1 MISCVQV
8 PYVADGMVFTSYAS
22 HTQRSSRTS
31 YSIRREAGM
40 RVDAIMGEADGEDE
54 KMLLIQSLRAMV
66 DGFKMQVAADQD
78 LLESTKQQAEAL
90 AQENAQLKI
99 SFSDRNQYL
108 HVPHMPDHDLDL
120 LEITKQQAAALA
132 QENAELKKSLS
143 DLSQSLHVAHT
154 TCEGRAEI
162 SNDPLDRRPIIQDES
177 YRGAASPAKIQSDP
191 SFRRSP
197 SPQPSKPLPS
207 PGREPKEKNAENDAL
222 KEASMMLAAEVNRLN
237 EDLKSVRML
246 EQGAATQAAAAQ
258 KQLESLRFQ
267 LSSLQVRAL
276 RVRTV

>member
-1 MISCVQV
+1 
-8 PYVADGMVFTSYAS
+8 
-22 HTQRSSRTS
+22 
-31 YSIRREAGM
+31 M

-54 KMLLIQSLRAMV
+54 KILLIQSLRAMV

-78 LLESTKQQAEAL
+78 LLESTKQQAVAL
-90 AQENAQLKI
+90 AQENAQLKY
-99 SFSDRNQYL
+99 SLSDRNQSV
-108 HVPHMPDHDLDL
+108 HGVHATDDEL
-120 LEITKQQAAALA
+120 LESTKQQAAALA
-132 QENAELKKSLS
+132 QENAQLKKSLS
-143 DLSQSLHVAHT
+143 DLSQALHAAHT

-162 SNDPLDRRPIIQDES
+162 SNDPLDRRPIIQGDT
-177 YRGAASPAKIQSDP
+177 YRGAASPAKIQGDF

-207 PGREPKEKNAENDAL
+207 PGRDLKEKNVESDAL

-267 LSSLQVRAL
+267 LSTLQVLAFL
-276 RVRTV
+276 

>member
-1 MISCVQV
+1 
-8 PYVADGMVFTSYAS
+8 
-22 HTQRSSRTS
+22 
-31 YSIRREAGM
+31 M

-54 KMLLIQSLRAMV
+54 KILLIQSLRAMV

-78 LLESTKQQAEAL
+78 LLESTKQQAVAL
-90 AQENAQLKI
+90 AHENAQLKN
-99 SFSDRNQYL
+99 SLSDRSQSL
-108 HVPHMPDHDLDL
+108 HGMRTTDHDL
-120 LEITKQQAAALA
+120 LESTMQQAAALA
-132 QENAELKKSLS
+132 QENAHLKQSLN
-143 DLSQSLHVAHT
+143 DLNQALHVAHT

-162 SNDPLDRRPIIQDES
+162 SNDPLDKRPIIQDDAH
-177 YRGAASPAKIQSDP
+177 RGAASPAKIQGDT

-207 PGREPKEKNAENDAL
+207 PSREPKEKNTENDAL

-237 EDLKSVRML
+237 EELKSVRML

-267 LSSLQVRAL
+267 LSTLQVLAL
-276 RVRTV
+276 RVMTLTGPRAC